1 MKAEDE
7 KQKSLVTRKAR
18 EEAAVEKETVPSHT
32 NDSSEA
38 PRVDWDIVYKAIDH
52 SHQGTVIDETGHP
65 RTKTEWESTGYAEI
79 DEAFREHVAGKMRAM
94 CLVSALQTIAYG
106 GRDFDPLKA
115 AERNRVGRTK
125 GHDGAVK
132 RLERQMI
139 AVTKTARAM
148 GATEFAAH
156 VEHMNNLVS
165 GYLAYCDDVRLRPL
179 WEEDLERI
187 GEMPLRHFS
196 RSRNKKKAGT
206 RFPAINAITHSLPD
220 APPEIVH
227 KLLILCGQTDIT
239 LKTVRDCI
247 RQQRGG

>member
-1 MKAEDE
+1 MKTEDDMR
-7 KQKSLVTRKAR
+7 KGLVIVETTD
-18 EEAAVEKETVPSHT
+18 EAAIEKGAEPSHT
-32 NDSSEA
+32 DYSSEA
-38 PRVDWDIVYKAIDH
+38 PRVDWDTVYKAIDR
-52 SHQGTVIDETGHP
+52 SHQGTVIDEAGHP
-65 RTKTEWESTGYAEI
+65 SMKTEWESTGYAEI
-79 DEAFREHVAGKMRAM
+79 DEALRGHVVGKMRAL
-94 CLVSALQTIAYG
+94 CLVAALQTIAQG

-139 AVTKTARAM
+139 AVTKTARSM

-179 WEEDLERI
+179 WEGDLEPI
-187 GEMPLRHFS
+187 GEMSLRHFA
-196 RSRNKKKAGT
+196 RSRNEEKAGT
-206 RFPAINAITHSLPD
+206 RFPAIKAITHSLPD
-220 APPEIVH
+220 APPEIVY